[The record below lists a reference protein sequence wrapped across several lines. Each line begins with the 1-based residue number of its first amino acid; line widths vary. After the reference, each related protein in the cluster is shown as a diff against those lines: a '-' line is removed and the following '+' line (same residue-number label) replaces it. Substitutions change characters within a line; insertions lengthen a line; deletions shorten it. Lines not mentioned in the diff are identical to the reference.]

1 MEKRTSFRRTLA
13 LSLLLIA
20 AAQFSLSPLAMD
32 FRISVAVT
40 CFSAAIYFLEDVSVF
55 PVTLLTAAGTFLTR
69 TLLYYAKGEDV
80 LQAMVSAGPEIVF
93 FLIYGTGLWVYARSA
108 ARPLHRPVFLCFTA
122 GLDLLSNLGE
132 IAVRPGLGR
141 DWNRTILVLVAAAV
155 FRTILLWGI
164 LAFFDRYR
172 LVLLKRSN
180 AERYQ
185 RLLLLMSRLGGEV
198 TWMGKNAG
206 QVEQVMNESYD
217 LYRQLQGAGD
227 EETAAKALSVAKDIH
242 EIKKEYL
249 LIMRGLSEAMEE
261 ERTQEGMELPEL
273 LLILR
278 QSVQKLLADSERTA
292 EIRIDCPDR
301 LYVREIYPLL
311 SVFRNLI
318 SNAVEAG
325 GTVIDLREEATSA
338 GWRLSV
344 SDNGPGIP
352 PEDLDRLFSP
362 GFSTKINYET
372 GVVARGLG
380 LPIVQDI
387 VEHTLHGRIAVD
399 TGSGGTTFSILLP
412 KDEWEVLGA

>member
-1 MEKRTSFRRTLA
+1 
-13 LSLLLIA
+13 
-20 AAQFSLSPLAMD
+20 
-32 FRISVAVT
+32 
-40 CFSAAIYFLEDVSVF
+40 
-55 PVTLLTAAGTFLTR
+55 
-69 TLLYYAKGEDV
+69 
-80 LQAMVSAGPEIVF
+80 
-93 FLIYGTGLWVYARSA
+93 
-108 ARPLHRPVFLCFTA
+108 
-122 GLDLLSNLGE
+122 
-132 IAVRPGLGR
+132 
-141 DWNRTILVLVAAAV
+141 
-155 FRTILLWGI
+155 
-164 LAFFDRYR
+164 
-172 LVLLKRSN
+172 
-180 AERYQ
+180 
-185 RLLLLMSRLGGEV
+185 
-198 TWMGKNAG
+198 
-206 QVEQVMNESYD
+206 
-217 LYRQLQGAGD
+217 
-227 EETAAKALSVAKDIH
+227 
-242 EIKKEYL
+242 
-249 LIMRGLSEAMEE
+249 MEE

-412 KDEWEVLGA
+412 KDEWEELGA